1 MLEVKNVDIL
11 LSTRYLVK
19 SLSFNVGQNDK
30 LAIIG
35 EEGNGKSTLLKAI
48 VNACDYAQVTGT
60 IDHKNCRIGYLE
72 QSLNEET
79 LEKKVFD
86 YLFETEEVYYEK
98 ISEFYTYSH
107 DLMIDENILKLKM
120 KNLRTHAT
128 ISVANLTNKIQ
139 GMEERILR
147 V

>member
-19 SLSFNVGQNDK
+19 SLSFNVGPNDK

-86 YLFETEEVYYEK
+86 YLFETEIGFLVSFMNFSSQSNVSMSKSLVGSSKMK
-98 ISEFYTYSH
+98 ISFSSRRAIIE
-107 DLMIDENILKLKM
+107 
-120 KNLRTHAT
+120 
-128 ISVANLTNKIQ
+128 
-139 GMEERILR
+139 
-147 V
+147 